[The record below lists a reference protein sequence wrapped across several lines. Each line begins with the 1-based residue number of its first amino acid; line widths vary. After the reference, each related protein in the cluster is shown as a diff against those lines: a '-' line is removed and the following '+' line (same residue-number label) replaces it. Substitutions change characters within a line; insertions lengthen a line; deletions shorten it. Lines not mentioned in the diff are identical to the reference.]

1 MGKAADEVFQRA
13 RERIAQAQREGWER
27 LRLKSTDFNDLEDL
41 PEEISG
47 LTALTALNLWGTQ
60 VSDVSA
66 LSGLTALTSLDLSF
80 TQVSDVSA
88 LSGLTKLTSLNL
100 GETQVSDV
108 SALSGLTALKFLDL
122 SGTGVDRA
130 QLAAVLRGK
139 PGLVPPGS
147 LNALAGPMGCSL
159 QAVQLPSL
167 TPSWL

>member
-47 LTALTALNLWGTQ
+47 LTALTALNLWG
-60 VSDVSA
+60 
-66 LSGLTALTSLDLSF
+66 